1 MSIIRR
7 ISLLDRASR
16 FWNRLIQSS
25 VFISSSTL
33 ICPISSVSC
42 LSIWGIR
49 SERPFF
55 VAVSLS
61 LACFSRILA
70 ILSSIVPYFSTM
82 VFRLAAIS
90 AWSILIPKSVACS
103 LVIFPAFRASST
115 HLRNSSYLSFMP
127 LMRRSSSES
136 VSSVI
141 CLYILSSSWAY
152 FSSMAARSS
161 AFFCWIFDCLSW
173 KYFVWSAVMIP
184 PCAALSFDLSCS
196 SLFISSFVRKSI
208 SASSFCLPSFKI
220 SMRDCWRALSL
231 ARIRS
236 DSFFWALAASV
247 TVLPETL
254 YCLIFESY
262 SAILAISSF
271 HFAVPFNE
279 TSIASRAASA
289 SFFCPSQ

>member
-1 MSIIRR
+1 MQQRCQLPPLLLAR
-7 ISLLDRASR
+7 HLHVALQLEDHPHLQVPFYKPWSLPKYLRMDSSSGYICCLVKLIGYCFQIDRVEVGI
-16 FWNRLIQSS
+16 LEQS
-25 VFISSSTL
+25 VYVVNNTQYLTARQGVEVLEQINPVIGFISSSTL

-161 AFFCWIFDCLSW
+161 AFFAEYSIAFPENIL
-173 KYFVWSAVMIP
+173 
-184 PCAALSFDLSCS
+184 FDLQ
-196 SLFISSFVRKSI
+196 LWFH
-208 SASSFCLPSFKI
+208 P
-220 SMRDCWRALSL
+220 
-231 ARIRS
+231 AR
-236 DSFFWALAASV
+236 L
-247 TVLPETL
+247 
-254 YCLIFESY
+254 
-262 SAILAISSF
+262 
-271 HFAVPFNE
+271 
-279 TSIASRAASA
+279 
-289 SFFCPSQ
+289 